1 MTPPA
6 GTTVGDLL
14 EESTRALAAAGV
26 PDARREAIALL
37 AAALHT
43 DRGGVLA
50 RRPDGVSE
58 VAAGRARSWIAARAK
73 RLPLQ
78 HLTGT
83 VEFHG
88 LAFSVGPDVLIPRPE
103 TEGLVDAVLA
113 AGLPDAATVADLGTG
128 SGAIAV
134 TLAVKRPSWR
144 ITAVD
149 RSAAALAIAG
159 RNAARHG
166 VGDRVELVE
175 GPFTSVSGKGPFAAV
190 VSNPPYVT
198 EDEWRDLAPEVRDH
212 EPREALVPGP
222 SGLEA
227 YEVLVPLA
235 AAVLVP
241 DGLLALE
248 LGHRSAPAVI
258 GLAERA
264 GLRDVRVLPDLAGI
278 PRVLLARR

>member
-6 GTTVGDLL
+6 ATTVGDLL
-14 EESTRALAAAGV
+14 ETSTRALAAAGV
-26 PDARREAIALL
+26 PDARREAIAVL

-58 VAAGRARSWIAARAK
+58 IGAERARSWIASRAK

-88 LAFSVGPDVLIPRPE
+88 LTFAVGPDVLIPRPE
-103 TEGLVDAVLA
+103 TEGLVDAVLS
-113 AGLPDAATVADLGTG
+113 AGLPDTAELADLGTG

-134 TLAVKRPSWR
+134 TLAVERASWR
-144 ITAVD
+144 ITALD
-149 RSAAALAIAG
+149 LSARALAVAAK
-159 RNAARHG
+159 NAARHG
-166 VGDRVELVE
+166 VGERVQLVE
-175 GPFTSVSGKGPFAAV
+175 GDFASLGGRGPFAAV

-212 EPREALVPGP
+212 EPKEALVPGP

-227 YEVLVPLA
+227 YEIIVPLA
-235 AAVLVP
+235 ASVLVP
-241 DGLLALE
+241 GGLLALE
-248 LGHRSAPAVI
+248 LGHTGAPAVSA
-258 GLAERA
+258 LAESSGFRDIRA
-264 GLRDVRVLPDLAGI
+264 LPDLAGI
-278 PRVLLARR
+278 PRILLARR

>member
-6 GTTVGDLL
+6 GITVGDLL
-14 EESTRALAAAGV
+14 EASTRALAAAGV

-58 VAAGRARSWIAARAK
+58 IVAERARSWIASRAK

-83 VEFHG
+83 VEFRG

-103 TEGLVDAVLA
+103 TEGLVDAVLR
-113 AGLPDAATVADLGTG
+113 AGLPDTAKVADLGTG

-134 TLAVKRPSWR
+134 TLAVERPSWR
-144 ITAVD
+144 ITALD
-149 RSAAALAIAG
+149 RSARALAVAG
-159 RNAARHG
+159 TNAAHHG
-166 VGDRVELVE
+166 AAERIQLVE
-175 GPFTSVSGKGPFAAV
+175 GDFASLAGRGPFAAV

-198 EDEWRDLAPEVRDH
+198 EDEWLDLAPEVRDH
-212 EPREALVPGP
+212 EPKEALVPGP

-227 YEVLVPLA
+227 YEVIVPLA
-235 AAVLVP
+235 ASVLVP
-241 DGLLALE
+241 GGLLALE
-248 LGHRSAPAVI
+248 LGHTGASAVSA
-258 GLAERA
+258 LAERS
-264 GLRDVRVLPDLAGI
+264 GLRDIRVLSDLAGI